1 MASEPVQGTVNTIH
15 CLWFWLN
22 RKRFQQFCPSLH
34 CRFNYE
40 TEDLIEHCICSILL
54 PTAIPRAICKPLQ
67 GLGICTYQIACL
79 QTVPGKVL
87 VDLEG
92 ALCFA
97 ACKVKNRSIKNRS
110 TYFALV
116 LLNLQRSTLAKSC
129 LGPLTR
135 QVHYLK

>member
-40 TEDLIEHCICSILL
+40 TEDLIEHCICRALL
-54 PTAIPRAICKPLQ
+54 QIAIPRAICKPLQ
-67 GLGICTYQIACL
+67 GLGTRTYQIACL
-79 QTVPGKVL
+79 QTVPGKAS

-97 ACKVKNRSIKNRS
+97 VCKVKNRSIC
-110 TYFALV
+110 FALV
-116 LLNLQRSTLAKSC
+116 LLNLQSTLAKSC